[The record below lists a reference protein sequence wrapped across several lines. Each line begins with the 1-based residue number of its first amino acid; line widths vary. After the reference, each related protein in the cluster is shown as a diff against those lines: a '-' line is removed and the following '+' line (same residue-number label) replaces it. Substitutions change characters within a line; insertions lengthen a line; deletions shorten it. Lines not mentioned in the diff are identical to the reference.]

1 MKKIISIGLVGIMLA
16 GLLTACGTS
25 LKADCDTV
33 YVKKN
38 GTVIGA
44 AVEEFEKDYYDADEL
59 KTFIEDEV
67 AQYQKEHEKKSV
79 KIHEFSVKDKT
90 AKLFIKF
97 KGYKDYQDFNN
108 VTLFTGTVPQALAAG
123 YDFATEFRKVKD
135 TKLGDTVDNSKI
147 LSSDDKVVVLSE
159 KIDVKVDGTIKY
171 VSSANVKIKSKDL
184 VSLQSQETAET
195 GNELSLVYVIY
206 E

>member
-59 KTFIEDEV
+59 KTFIQDEV

-79 KIHEFSVKDKT
+79 
-90 AKLFIKF
+90 KLFIKF